1 MLERDAIKELAKTE
15 ATTAAGSAVAT
26 ALAADKT
33 GTRGAVA
40 LPGDFALHDLEK
52 YMPNR
57 RRSRGNMQT
66 VLVADFAKYAHD
78 NAEEGAA
85 VFVDA
90 DSMTACAV
98 LNLGT
103 PKAPGHADNTAT
115 LTMKKTAAYSALRNI
130 TAEGRQ
136 LSQVEVAEFLED
148 WAEPVVCEKD
158 GEHVPNRKAIAAIR
172 KLSIEAMRKIENSE
186 QQLSATKSAF
196 EKIEATSEE
205 PIPTAI
211 TFACAPYKELKER
224 TFTMRLSIITSG
236 DKPKL
241 TLRITKIEE
250 HEEQMAGELADV
262 IRKEIGGKMPVML
275 GKYAA
280 K

>member
-1 MLERDAIKELAKTE
+1 MIEKDAIKELALTE
-15 ATTAAGSAVAT
+15 ATTAAGKSVAT
-26 ALAADKT
+26 AIAADSKS
-33 GTRGAVA
+33 TRGAAA
-40 LPGDFALHDLEK
+40 LPNDFTIHDLEK
-52 YMPNR
+52 YMPTR
-57 RRSRGNMQT
+57 RRVRGNMQT
-66 VLVADFAKYAHD
+66 MMVADFAKYAQD

-103 PKAPGHADNTAT
+103 PKAPGHADNAST
-115 LTMKKTAAYSALRNI
+115 LTMKKTAAYAALRSI
-130 TAEGRQ
+130 TTEGRQ
-136 LSQVEVAEFLED
+136 LSQVDVAEFLED
-148 WAEPVVCEKD
+148 WAEPIVCEKD
-158 GEHVPNRKAIAAIR
+158 GEHVPIKKAIASIR

-186 QQLSATKSAF
+186 QQLSATRSAF

-205 PIPTAI
+205 PIPTGI
-211 TFACAPYKELKER
+211 TFTCKPYKELEDR
-224 TFTMRLSIITSG
+224 TFTMRLSILTSG

-241 TLRITKIEE
+241 TLRIIKIEE

-262 IRKEIGGKMPVML
+262 IRKEIGSKMPVML